1 MTTNNVINLNA
12 DKFEIFNYNNLGQVR
27 VQVDKNGN
35 PWFCLNDVCSVL
47 GLNTNDSN
55 KVLKRIEIPYQTTIL
70 VGINTAV
77 RADGTPVIQNIPMNF
92 ISEAGLYQAIGGSRK
107 PEAKVFMNWVFGE
120 VLPMIRRT
128 GMYITDDVLFEFM
141 DNPDVF
147 DTIIGKYLEARKELK
162 EAKPKLETY
171 ERIMNSDAAFPMSTA
186 SKIINFQAP
195 QRKNKSIGR
204 NQMFQ
209 ILRELEILQCERRY
223 WNIPFQDFID
233 DGYFKV
239 ITKDS
244 NGERVNATVMVTPRG
259 IEFIM
264 RLLESNGYELRRYE
278 PIPEKY
284 NNLLAEIG

>member
-1 MTTNNVINLNA
+1 MTTNNELREFNK
-12 DKFEIFNYNNLGQVR
+12 DFEIFNYKNLGSVR
-27 VQVDKNGN
+27 TTVDENGN
-35 PWFCLNDVCSVL
+35 PWFCLNDVCAIL
-47 GLNTNDSN
+47 QISN
-55 KVLKRIEIPYQTTIL
+55 PRNLVSRIDRPHVHTIDM
-70 VGINTAV
+70 GINTAV
-77 RADGTPVIQNIPMNF
+77 KADGTPVIQNIPMNF
-92 ISEAGLYQAIGGSRK
+92 ISEAGLYQAIGNSRK
-107 PEAKVFMNWVFGE
+107 PEAKIFMNWVFE
-120 VLPMIRRT
+120 DVLPMIRRT
-128 GMYITDDVLFEFM
+128 GMYMTDDVLFEFM

-147 DTIIGKYLEARKELK
+147 DTIIERYIETRKELK